1 MNVDISSPRYQGIFC
16 TIAGICLPKKQQNVS
31 TYQNQYLLPGMIQ
44 LTRTTRQ
51 TGADQVLLN
60 ELNASRWR
68 FQLGISCQSQLT
80 GQGLEKQFNVKMCE
94 YLKKARKKDKKQWSY
109 RVFQDP
115 HIPRNEGV
123 WLMFFLSI

>member
-1 MNVDISSPRYQGIFC
+1 
-16 TIAGICLPKKQQNVS
+16 
-31 TYQNQYLLPGMIQ
+31 MIE

-60 ELNASRWR
+60 ELNASGWR

-94 YLKKARKKDKKQWSY
+94 YIIGARKKQEKRTKSSGHTECF
-109 RVFQDP
+109 R
-115 HIPRNEGV
+115 IPTSLEMKEFG
-123 WLMFFLSI
+123 